1 MCICIGI
8 YIPKHSLLNLYN
20 VACMYAFSPDHF
32 YWITNWYTLPRGRL
46 LENNNK
52 LKCRVVESCP
62 IDASSSTKGSR
73 NIEEEKEERFQDSE
87 KQGICCE
94 IACPNNARNDSCKD
108 SPYTISHLQ
117 SPPPQKASTR
127 CSALVHYDS
136 SFSSQLQ

>member
-32 YWITNWYTLPRGRL
+32 YWITNWYTLPWGRL

-62 IDASSSTKGSR
+62 IDASSSTKGPR
-73 NIEEEKEERFQDSE
+73 NIEEEKDERFQDSE
-87 KQGICCE
+87 E
-94 IACPNNARNDSCKD
+94 FAVR
-108 SPYTISHLQ
+108 
-117 SPPPQKASTR
+117 
-127 CSALVHYDS
+127 VHVS
-136 SFSSQLQ
+136 IMPEMTAVKIHHTQFHILSLHHPKRQAHGVQH